1 MPVYARMGSTGGG
14 GGFSGSS
21 GSSFSVGSSSSFTS
35 SSTSSDGSSL
45 GAIGVTPLIRIIVV
59 GGLLTIIWHFAYKS
73 SETVRNFSDKWHLTG
88 ILNFMFAFISLDDKD
103 DDDTNLLSPNLT
115 LKRFKF
121 LTRDLTWVKPNKST
135 YIDEQLN
142 QELLN
147 TYNQAEYLYG
157 DLIRKRIA
165 NKGTHFTE
173 LRQYLA
179 NNFYQTMTAEMRLK
193 ASEGE
198 ADNTVIDKAEIVE
211 STETK
216 VDGEKVIIVKIHAIG
231 RDDEVQ
237 YNHDFDDSYKQ
248 TAWTDFVI
256 FDTTFKSHKIANIIY
271 GGHFH
276 LNGQDFNNQETL
288 DGDYEEHDYRND
300 KHDIFNN

>member
-14 GGFSGSS
+14 FSGSS
-21 GSSFSVGSSSSFTS
+21 GSSFGAGSSSSFTS
-35 SSTSSDGSSL
+35 SNTSNDRGSL
-45 GAIGVTPLIRIIVV
+45 GAIDITPFVWIIMV

-88 ILNFMFAFISLDDKD
+88 ILNFIFTCLSLDNTDN
-103 DDDTNLLSPNLT
+103 DDTNLLSPHLT
-115 LKRFKF
+115 LERFNF

-165 NKGTHFTE
+165 NKGTRFTE
-173 LRQYLA
+173 LQQYLA
-179 NNFYQTMTAEMRLK
+179 NNFYRTMTTEMRLK

-211 STETK
+211 LTETD
-216 VDGEKVIIVKIHAIG
+216 VDGKKVIIAKIHAIG

-256 FDTTFKSHKIANIIY
+256 FDTTFKPHKIANIIY

-288 DGDYEEHDYRND
+288 DGGYEEHDYRND
-300 KHDIFNN
+300 EHDIF

>member
-14 GGFSGSS
+14 GSFSGSS
-21 GSSFSVGSSSSFTS
+21 GSSFGTGSSSSFTS
-35 SSTSSDGSSL
+35 SSASSDKSSL
-45 GAIGVTPLIRIIVV
+45 GSIDITPFVWIIMV

-88 ILNFMFAFISLDDKD
+88 ILNFIFACLSLDNTDN
-103 DDDTNLLSPNLT
+103 DDTNLLSPHLT
-115 LKRFKF
+115 LERFNF
-121 LTRDLTWVKPNKST
+121 LTRDLTWVKPDKST

-165 NKGTHFTE
+165 NKGTRFTE

-179 NNFYQTMTAEMRLK
+179 NNFYQTMTTEMRLK

-211 STETK
+211 LTETK
-216 VDGEKVIIVKIHAIG
+216 VDGKKVIIAKIHAIG

-256 FDTTFKSHKIANIIY
+256 FDTAFKPHKIANIIY

-300 KHDIFNN
+300 EHDIF

>member
-1 MPVYARMGSTGGG
+1 MGSTGGG

-21 GSSFSVGSSSSFTS
+21 GSSFGAGSSSSFTS

-45 GAIGVTPLIRIIVV
+45 GAIDVTPLIRIIVV

-88 ILNFMFAFISLDDKD
+88 ILNFIFAFISLDTKD
-103 DDDTNLLSPNLT
+103 DEDTNLLSPNLT

-121 LTRDLTWVKPNKST
+121 LTSDLIWVKPNKAT

-179 NNFYQTMTAEMRLK
+179 NNFYQTMTTEMRLK

-211 STETK
+211 LTETK
-216 VDGEKVIIVKIHAIG
+216 VDGKKVIIAKIHAIG

-256 FDTTFKSHKIANIIY
+256 FDTTFKPHKIDNIIY

-300 KHDIFNN
+300 EHDIF

>member
-35 SSTSSDGSSL
+35 SNTSNDRGSL
-45 GAIGVTPLIRIIVV
+45 GAIDITPFVWIIMV

-88 ILNFMFAFISLDDKD
+88 ILNFIFACLSLDNTDN
-103 DDDTNLLSPNLT
+103 DDTNLLSPHLT
-115 LKRFKF
+115 LERFNF

-165 NKGTHFTE
+165 NKGTRFTE

-179 NNFYQTMTAEMRLK
+179 NNFYQTMTTEMRLK

-211 STETK
+211 LTETK
-216 VDGEKVIIVKIHAIG
+216 VDGKKVIIAKIHAIG

-256 FDTTFKSHKIANIIY
+256 FDTTFKPHKIANIIY

>member
-1 MPVYARMGSTGGG
+1 MLREGNAETG
-14 GGFSGSS
+14 
-21 GSSFSVGSSSSFTS
+21 
-35 SSTSSDGSSL
+35 
-45 GAIGVTPLIRIIVV
+45 
-59 GGLLTIIWHFAYKS
+59 
-73 SETVRNFSDKWHLTG
+73 
-88 ILNFMFAFISLDDKD
+88 
-103 DDDTNLLSPNLT
+103 
-115 LKRFKF
+115 
-121 LTRDLTWVKPNKST
+121 TR
-135 YIDEQLN
+135 
-142 QELLN
+142 
-147 TYNQAEYLYG
+147 
-157 DLIRKRIA
+157 
-165 NKGTHFTE
+165 FTE

-179 NNFYQTMTAEMRLK
+179 NNFYQTMTTEMRLK

-211 STETK
+211 LTK
-216 VDGEKVIIVKIHAIG
+216 TDVDGKKVIIAKIHAIG

-256 FDTTFKSHKIANIIY
+256 FDTTFKPHKIANIIY

-300 KHDIFNN
+300 EHDIF